1 MVGGHVNT
9 NARRLLLRTIVAA
22 LCLTAVVAIAALL
35 GGRPGPTAWRILGT
49 TSAVSFFGLL
59 AVPVGML
66 LDRGRAHVLA
76 RASGALTLSAFVLTL
91 AVLWMPWTT
100 WVGKTWGVLVTLAAA
115 AAQACAVEARRRD
128 TDAPQVSALASG
140 SMVTGAVLAAMGVIA
155 ILSEIEADEYFRLL
169 GAVAVL
175 DVLLL
180 VVAAV
185 LRRGTG
191 PIGQTHR
198 LRLDGRLVEVPG
210 RDFGGPSPLRSGR
223 RRRRAPT

>member
-1 MVGGHVNT
+1 
-9 NARRLLLRTIVAA
+9 
-22 LCLTAVVAIAALL
+22 
-35 GGRPGPTAWRILGT
+35 
-49 TSAVSFFGLL
+49 
-59 AVPVGML
+59 
-66 LDRGRAHVLA
+66 
-76 RASGALTLSAFVLTL
+76 
-91 AVLWMPWTT
+91 
-100 WVGKTWGVLVTLAAA
+100 
-115 AAQACAVEARRRD
+115 
-128 TDAPQVSALASG
+128 
-140 SMVTGAVLAAMGVIA
+140 MVTGAVLAAMGVIA
-155 ILSEIEADEYFRLL
+155 ILSEIDADEYYRLL

>member
-140 SMVTGAVLAAMGVIA
+140 SMVTGAVL
-155 ILSEIEADEYFRLL
+155 
-169 GAVAVL
+169 